1 MRERVTPSES
11 IELPRNPDIERMTL
25 GALLLSESPER
36 VLEVRANLPAEAFM
50 GQMREIYDTL
60 GDMTEHG
67 GSINPVMLACRLTER
82 GSKVDAA
89 TIASLTDDAPIRSD
103 LTTEI
108 RKLRD
113 LATRR

>member
-1 MRERVTPSES
+1 MRERITPSES

-50 GQMREIYDTL
+50 GQMREIYDVM
-60 GDMTEHG
+60 GDMAQG
-67 GSINPVMLACRLTER
+67 GDSINPVMLRCRLTER

-89 TIASLTDDAPIRSD
+89 TIAGLTDGAP
-103 LTTEI
+103 
-108 RKLRD
+108 
-113 LATRR
+113 